1 LAKSKFLSLKNVF
14 LINVNFLWGQQGS
27 PVAEPIQPQRNLRKN
42 QPCRISTQCSQRPAL
57 KKGEGVMNYR
67 GMMCFCLVVSL
78 IFILLTGGSAI
89 AKDAKDIG
97 IIVVD
102 VQGDFTQYMNG
113 SLAVEGTDAAYVKAV
128 EETTKKFKAGGY
140 PIYATQDWHPA
151 DHSSF
156 FTNHAGKKPFDLI
169 QLHGKDQVL
178 WPPHCIQNTSG
189 ADILLDSA
197 LFTAVVQKGMD
208 TNYDSYSGF
217 QDDGGKKTGMDD
229 TLKKHGITKVVVY
242 GIATDYCVHATAVDA
257 ADAGYKVIMINS
269 LSRGVAPDTS
279 RKALDNLTARGIL
292 VLEDIDMEKITAF

>member
-1 LAKSKFLSLKNVF
+1 MK
-14 LINVNFLWGQQGS
+14 
-27 PVAEPIQPQRNLRKN
+27 
-42 QPCRISTQCSQRPAL
+42 
-57 KKGEGVMNYR
+57 YR
-67 GMMCFCLVVSL
+67 GLMGLCLAMSL
-78 IFILLTGGSAI
+78 IFILLTGGLVM
-89 AKDAKDIG
+89 AKNANDIG

-113 SLAVEGTDAAYVKAV
+113 SLAVAGTDEAYVKAV
-128 EETTKKFKAGGY
+128 EETTKNLKADGY

-151 DHSSF
+151 DHASF
-156 FTNHAGKKPFDLI
+156 FTNHADKKAFDLI
-169 QLHGKDQVL
+169 KLHGKDQVL
-178 WPPHCIQNTSG
+178 WPPHCIQNTPG

-229 TLKKHGITKVVVY
+229 TLKKDGITKVVVY

-292 VLEDIDMEKITAF
+292 VLENMDMEKIMAF